1 MIKSGYQI
9 LKIKRLIYDIIPFRE
24 KFIMKSEDTLDWY
37 PAQLPPV
44 KIILGEAVLAVGK
57 QGRPINTRTL
67 LEYLQVMQDK
77 QKNEMTKSPCRQRLR
92 FSGIISALTAD
103 VNARLDS
110 VSVLNNLNRMVL
122 SIIPQRYSVIREENT
137 IQCNAIFCIAV

>member
-9 LKIKRLIYDIIPFRE
+9 LKNKRLIYDIIPFRE

-77 QKNEMTKSPCRQRLR
+77 QKRDDKIAMQTAIEVLRDNQRINGR
-92 FSGIISALTAD
+92 
-103 VNARLDS
+103 R
-110 VSVLNNLNRMVL
+110 
-122 SIIPQRYSVIREENT
+122 
-137 IQCNAIFCIAV
+137 

>member
-1 MIKSGYQI
+1 M
-9 LKIKRLIYDIIPFRE
+9 KIKRLIYDIIPFRE

-122 SIIPQRYSVIREENT
+122 SIIPQRYSVIREEST
-137 IQCNAIFCIAV
+137 IQCNAIFCIAA

>member
-1 MIKSGYQI
+1 M
-9 LKIKRLIYDIIPFRE
+9 KIERLIYDIIPFPE
-24 KFIMKSEDTLDWY
+24 KFLMKSEDTLDWY

-77 QKNEMTKSPCRQRLR
+77 QKKRDDKIAMQTAIDVLRDNQRINGR
-92 FSGIISALTAD
+92 
-103 VNARLDS
+103 R
-110 VSVLNNLNRMVL
+110 
-122 SIIPQRYSVIREENT
+122 
-137 IQCNAIFCIAV
+137 

>member
-77 QKNEMTKSPCRQRLR
+77 QKKRD
-92 FSGIISALTAD
+92 AD
-103 VNARLDS
+103 SD
-110 VSVLNNLNRMVL
+110 
-122 SIIPQRYSVIREENT
+122 
-137 IQCNAIFCIAV
+137 